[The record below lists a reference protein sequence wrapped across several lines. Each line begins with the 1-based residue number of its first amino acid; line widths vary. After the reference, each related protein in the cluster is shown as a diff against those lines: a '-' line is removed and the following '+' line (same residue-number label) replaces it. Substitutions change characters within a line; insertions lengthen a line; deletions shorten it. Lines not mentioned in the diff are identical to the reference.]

1 MWAAGEEAPQL
12 GAYQLYNGDIAI
24 GALGNLVQ
32 LRERLSEVQLRER
45 LSEEVPAPRLFAAFG
60 KLANNIVLDLS
71 NCDLGLRVGPEVEEP
86 RGRLLIPLNSIPRR

>member
-32 LRERLSEVQLRER
+32 LRERLSE
-45 LSEEVPAPRLFAAFG
+45 EVPAPRLFAAFG
-60 KLANNIVLDLS
+60 KLGNNIVLDLS
-71 NCDLGLRVGPEVEEP
+71 NCDLGLRVGLEVEEP